1 MRLGIEIG
9 GTKLQLGVGEGTSPR
24 LKEIVR
30 LPIDRRAGARG
41 ILTQIKKAATHLNTR
56 YLFDGI
62 GIGIGFGGPVDMD
75 SGTVITSHQVD
86 GWDGFELAD
95 WCEHTLGLRAQI
107 GNDCDVAA
115 LAESRFGA
123 GRGARIVLYVT
134 VGTGVGGG
142 LVVDGALFAGHRL
155 ARAEIGH
162 LRPGLDCTDPHATVE
177 SMASGPGLAATAR
190 ALCETPED
198 IERLLADASSMP
210 SADELTGRDIAT
222 AARAGNAIAREAID
236 RATRALGWAIAQTVT
251 LTAAETVVIGGGVS
265 LMGDELFFGPVR
277 RAASEYVFP
286 PLRDAVEIVPA
297 ALGEEVVVH
306 GALALACTDASS

>member
-9 GTKLQLGVGEGTSPR
+9 GTKLQLGVGDGASPH
-24 LKEIVR
+24 LEEIVR
-30 LPIDRRAGARG
+30 LPIDRAAGASG
-41 ILTQIKKAATHLNTR
+41 ILTQIESAATDLKSRHPL
-56 YLFDGI
+56 D
-62 GIGIGFGGPVDMD
+62 GIGIGFGGPVD
-75 SGTVITSHQVD
+75 SQTGTVVKSHQVD

-115 LAESRFGA
+115 LAEARFGA
-123 GRGARIVLYVT
+123 GRDARIVLYVT

-142 LVVDGALFAGHRL
+142 LVADGSLFAEHRM

-162 LRPGLDCTDPHATVE
+162 LRPGLEFSSPTDTVE
-177 SMASGPGLAATAR
+177 SMASGPGIVAGVQAR
-190 ALCETPED
+190 CESPQDE
-198 IERLLADASSMP
+198 ERLLTDASST
-210 SADELTGRDIAT
+210 SGILELTGRDIAT
-222 AARAGNAIAREAID
+222 AAHAGNPIAGEAIGQ
-236 RATRALGWAIAQTVT
+236 ATRALGWAIAQAVT

-265 LMGDELFFGPVR
+265 LMGEELFFGPVR

-286 PLRDAVEIVPA
+286 PLRDAFGIVPA

-306 GALALACTDASS
+306 GALALACADANS